1 MNAMLRG
8 FLFAG
13 VLALAGSLGL
23 SGPDLSGLR
32 LGGPAALAQGIPGV
46 VPLPA
51 TAPAKPPLPA
61 PAATSAPAATQP
73 ALSPAQARDILE
85 TLNDPKKRAALAAT
99 LEAISKALPEP
110 PPPPPAQTP
119 PAGAAAAAGTAT
131 APAGAEP
138 AADAAPAGAPELALP
153 LKPDSLGAR
162 LLVTASDVLAQTS
175 LKAEEAIS
183 AMSSL
188 PALWHWVQVIS
199 TDPWSRGLL
208 RDTSW
213 RLLVVFAAGLLAE
226 YAARLALR
234 RPRAALEAIGAR
246 QAPHELEP
254 ADDTPP
260 APLPD
265 AIDLEPDAAPQ
276 PPDRH
281 RHLMLHGRQ
290 AGRAG
295 GRGGWRVSTIGM
307 LRRLPLTLGRLG
319 LDLLPVV
326 VFVLAAHLVLGTPIG
341 QSIYPRLVMIGLI
354 GAYAACGAILA
365 VARSLFAP
373 VASGLRLFDISD
385 QTAAYLM
392 RWTRRIVV
400 VTVFGYAMGEAGQL
414 LGLSDVA
421 HQAVLK
427 TVGLIDHVFV
437 AIIVLQKRRP
447 VRDWISAPP
456 GQRGLWAQLR
466 NRIAP
471 IWHWIALFYIVALWV
486 VWAVEVQNGFSTILR
501 LFVLTATV
509 MTLMRIVM
517 IVLHGTLDRLITP
530 SEDTLQRYPGIGA
543 RVRFWKPVLHM
554 GVDAIVYLLTF
565 VQLLQVWGLGA
576 VNWLMRTDLGHH
588 VLSALSSVLVTLAV
602 AMLVWEAANHWAE
615 RHLARLA
622 RESQVARSARL
633 RTLLPMLRTML
644 MVAILTIVGL
654 LVLSEIGVNTAPL
667 LAGAGV
673 LGIAIGFGSQ
683 KLVQDVITG
692 LFLLLENTMQVGD
705 VVSLGGMTGTVEEL
719 SVRAIRLR
727 AEDGSVHMIPF
738 SAVTT
743 STNMTRDFGHA
754 VIEVGVA
761 YKEDYDHVIA
771 VMRGIVTEMRAE
783 PRWEG
788 EIRDELEVLGLN
800 GFGDSAVM
808 IKARIRCG
816 PFGRW
821 SVLREFNRRM
831 KARFD
836 QEGIEIPYPHQALV
850 VNQPITVAGR
860 PAVAGPLAPVPPA
873 PQQQVA
879 AR

>member
-1 MNAMLRG
+1 MIRAAIL
-8 FLFAG
+8 LAG
-13 VLALAGSLGL
+13 VLALAGG
-23 SGPDLSGLR
+23 
-32 LGGPAALAQGIPGV
+32 PGV
-46 VPLPA
+46 VAQTIPGTSLLAAP
-51 TAPAKPPLPA
+51 APAKPPPSPAAPA
-61 PAATSAPAATQP
+61 PAKPAPAQP
-73 ALSPAQARDILE
+73 ALSPAQARDILD
-85 TLNDPKKRAALAAT
+85 TLNDPAKRAALAAT

-110 PPPPPAQTP
+110 PQPPPAP
-119 PAGAAAAAGTAT
+119 GAPADAAVAGAAGEADQAAEAQ
-131 APAGAEP
+131 P
-138 AADAAPAGAPELALP
+138 AAAPELVLP

-175 LKAEEAIS
+175 DKAQEAVG
-183 AMSSL
+183 AMNSL
-188 PALWHWVQVIS
+188 PALWHWVQVMS

-226 YAARLALR
+226 HAMRLTLR
-234 RPRAALEAIGAR
+234 HPRAALEASGAR
-246 QAPHELEP
+246 QAPAEM
-254 ADDTPP
+254 
-260 APLPD
+260 
-265 AIDLEPDAAPQ
+265 EPDPEAPE
-276 PPDRH
+276 
-281 RHLMLHGRQ
+281 
-290 AGRAG
+290 GRAAG
-295 GRGGWRVSTIGM
+295 EGGWRVSTIGM

-319 LDLLPVV
+319 LDLLPVIAFLV
-326 VFVLAAHLVLGTPIG
+326 AAHLVLGTPVG
-341 QSIYPRLVMIGLI
+341 DSMYPRLVMIGLV
-354 GAYAACGAILA
+354 GAYAGCGAILA
-365 VARSLFAP
+365 VVRSLFAP

-385 QTAAYLM
+385 ATAAYLM
-392 RWTRRIVV
+392 RWTRRLVV
-400 VTVFGYAMGEAGQL
+400 VTVFGYAIGEAGRL

-421 HQAVLK
+421 YQAVLK
-427 TVGLIDHVFV
+427 TVGLIDHAFV
-437 AIIVLQKRRP
+437 AVIVLQKRRP
-447 VRDWISAPP
+447 VRDWIRAPA

-466 NRIAP
+466 NRTAP

-486 VWAVEVQNGFSTILR
+486 VWAVEVRNGFSAVMR

-517 IVLHGTLDRLITP
+517 IVLHGTLDKAITP
-530 SEDTLQRYPGIGA
+530 SQETLERYPGIGA
-543 RVRFWKPVLHM
+543 RLRFWKPVMHM
-554 GVDAIVYLLTF
+554 IIDTIVYLVAF
-565 VQLLQVWGLGA
+565 VQLLQVWGFGA
-576 VNWLMRTDLGHH
+576 VGWLTGTDLGRH
-588 VLSALSSVLVTLAV
+588 VLSALSSVLVTVAV

-615 RHLARLA
+615 RHLAKLA
-622 RESQVARSARL
+622 RDAQVARSARL

-654 LVLSEIGVNTAPL
+654 LILGEIGVNTAPL

-771 VMRGIVTEMRAE
+771 VMRGIVAEMRAE

-788 EIRDELEVLGLN
+788 EIRDELEVMGLN
-800 GFGDSAVM
+800 AFGASAVM
-808 IKARIRCG
+808 IKARIKCG

-836 QEGIEIPYPHQALV
+836 EEGIEIPYPHQALV
-850 VNQPITVAGR
+850 VNQPITVASR
-860 PAVAGPLAPVPPA
+860 PAASSPLASVPMSPGIPDPAAA